1 MRINNENR
9 VNLNKA
15 ILSSDE
21 HQYENML
28 STLTENIQKFETAGK
43 KLVMT
48 GPSQGPPPPWA
59 LTQVVP
65 ALTFDSESDV
75 NLRGIYWTFGGDEK
89 HYISLWWR

>member
-48 GPSQGPPPPWA
+48 GPSQGPPPPWGA
-59 LTQVVP
+59 NP
-65 ALTFDSESDV
+65 GRAGPNF
-75 NLRGIYWTFGGDEK
+75 WFWK
-89 HYISLWWR
+89 WC

>member
-48 GPSQGPPPPWA
+48 EPSQG
-59 LTQVVP
+59 
-65 ALTFDSESDV
+65 
-75 NLRGIYWTFGGDEK
+75 GGG
-89 HYISLWWR
+89 R

>member
-28 STLTENIQKFETAGK
+28 STFTENIHKFETAGK

-48 GPSQGPPPPWA
+48 GPSQG
-59 LTQVVP
+59 
-65 ALTFDSESDV
+65 
-75 NLRGIYWTFGGDEK
+75 GGGANPG
-89 HYISLWWR
+89 RAGPNF

>member
-28 STLTENIQKFETAGK
+28 STLTENIQKFETTGK
-43 KLVMT
+43 KLVKT
-48 GPSQGPPPPWA
+48 GPSQG
-59 LTQVVP
+59 
-65 ALTFDSESDV
+65 
-75 NLRGIYWTFGGDEK
+75 GGGGANPGRAGPNFWFWK
-89 HYISLWWR
+89 WC

>member
-48 GPSQGPPPPWA
+48 EPSQGGGGA

-89 HYISLWWR
+89 HYISLWWI